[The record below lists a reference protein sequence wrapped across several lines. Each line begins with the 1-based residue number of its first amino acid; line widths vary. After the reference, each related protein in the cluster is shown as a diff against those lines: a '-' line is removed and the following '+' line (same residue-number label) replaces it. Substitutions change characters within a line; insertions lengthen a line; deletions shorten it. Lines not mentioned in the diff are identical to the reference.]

1 MLTLALVMGGHAH
14 CDALG
19 VSGPLAL
26 VVAGLA
32 IGNVSRRQ
40 AMSDTTRAYLEKFW
54 EAPDEALKAVLF
66 VLRNL
71 GWWGLTLTRFT

>member
-1 MLTLALVMGGHAH
+1 MLALALVMGGHAH

-32 IGNVSRRQ
+32 IGSVSRRQ
-40 AMSDTTRAYLEKFW
+40 AMSDTTRAYLEKF
-54 EAPDEALKAVLF
+54 
-66 VLRNL
+66 
-71 GWWGLTLTRFT
+71 